1 MSTPL
6 SASASDEPAASAW
19 LIALLLAVTGFG
31 LIAMTICLPSMTS
44 WAAEFG
50 ATQGS
55 VQLTFSSFVIGLGGA
70 QVIYGP
76 LSDRHGRRRLLMAG
90 FALAVAG
97 SLGGALAATLP
108 QLITARFVQGAGA
121 AAGMV
126 IGRAM
131 VQDYFS
137 GADRP
142 RIMAYIGMV
151 LGVCPP
157 LATVLG
163 GQLHVYLGWR
173 ANFFFAA
180 LSAALLLVAIAVLLP
195 RDQPAAGA
203 RDHWLRE
210 FVSAY
215 ARLARLP
222 AYLAYCVILS
232 MCTGAFYVFL
242 AGVPVVLTN
251 YGVGPAAIGWYIIF
265 PPLCYIVGNFLT
277 SRLLRHTS
285 EIRLMFLGH
294 ATTLTGIATSLVLA
308 WLGVRSPF
316 AVVAPLAMLGL
327 GHGLLM
333 PSTLAGTVSLVP
345 ALAGAAAAGAGLAQ
359 QFFGGFG
366 AYVVGLFSHHD
377 ASSMAGLMLLF
388 MSISLTAQT
397 VLMRVYRGPPH
408 GG

>member
-1 MSTPL
+1 V
-6 SASASDEPAASAW
+6 SAPPPPTSW

-31 LIAMTICLPSMTS
+31 LIAMTLCLPSMTS
-44 WAAEFG
+44 WATEF
-50 ATQGS
+50 AAPQS
-55 VQLTFSSFVIGLGGA
+55 RVQLTFSSFVIGLGGA

-76 LSDRHGRRRLLMAG
+76 LSDRHGRRRLLLVG
-90 FALAVAG
+90 FALAVIG
-97 SLGGALAATLP
+97 SLICALATTLP
-108 QLITARFVQGAGA
+108 VLIAARFVQGAGA

-137 GADRP
+137 GPDRP

-163 GQLHVYLGWR
+163 GQLHVHLGWR
-173 ANFFFAA
+173 ANFVLAA
-180 LSAALLLVAIAVLLP
+180 VCALLLLFAVAWLVP
-195 RDQPAAGA
+195 RDVRGVGGRP
-203 RDHWLRE
+203 HWLRE
-210 FVSAY
+210 FVTAY
-215 ARLARLP
+215 AHLARLP
-222 AYLAYCVILS
+222 AYVAYCVILS

-265 PPLCYIVGNFLT
+265 PPICYIAGNFLT

-285 EIRLMFLGH
+285 ETRLMFLGH
-294 ATTLTGIATSLVLA
+294 ATTLSGIAVSLVLA
-308 WLGVRSPF
+308 WVGVRSPF
-316 AVVAPLAMLGL
+316 AVVAPLALLGL

-333 PSTLAGTVSLVP
+333 PSTIAGTVSLVP

-359 QFFGGFG
+359 QFFGAFG
-366 AYVVGLFSHHD
+366 AYVVGLFRHD
-377 ASSMAGLMLLF
+377 DAFNLGLLMFLF
-388 MSISLTAQT
+388 MSVSLAAQA
-397 VLMRVYRGPPH
+397 VLIRIYHGKPH

>member
-1 MSTPL
+1 MSVP
-6 SASASDEPAASAW
+6 SIAIASAPPPATGW

-31 LIAMTICLPSMTS
+31 LIAMTLCLPSMTS

-50 ATQGS
+50 APQSS

-76 LSDRHGRRRLLMAG
+76 LSDRHGRRRLLLIG
-90 FALAVAG
+90 FVLAVLGSLICALAT
-97 SLGGALAATLP
+97 TLP
-108 QLITARFVQGAGA
+108 LLIAARFVQGAGA

-137 GADRP
+137 GPERP

-151 LGVCPP
+151 LGICPP
-157 LATVLG
+157 LATVVG
-163 GQLHVYLGWR
+163 GQLHVQFGWR
-173 ANFFFAA
+173 ANFVLAA
-180 LSAALLLVAIAVLLP
+180 LCALLLLLAVAWLVP
-195 RDQPAAGA
+195 RDGRVAGERA
-203 RDHWLRE
+203 HWLRE

-215 ARLARLP
+215 ASLARLP

-265 PPLCYIVGNFLT
+265 PPICYIAGNFLT

-285 EIRLMFLGH
+285 ETRLMFLGH
-294 ATTLTGIATSLVLA
+294 ATTLCGIAASLLLA
-308 WLGVRSPF
+308 WVGVRSPF
-316 AVVAPLAMLGL
+316 AVVAPLALLGL

-359 QFFGGFG
+359 QFFGAFG
-366 AYVVGLFSHHD
+366 AYVVGLFRHD
-377 ASSMAGLMLLF
+377 DAINLGLLMFLF
-388 MSISLTAQT
+388 MSVSLTAQT
-397 VLMRVYRGPPH
+397 VLIRVYHGKPH